1 MKNSKFEFAKSDGFV
16 AITYMILSGFC
27 FVIMHAAVKYISE
40 EIHPFEIAFFRCA
53 FVIVILSPIIFYQGK
68 SILITK
74 NPKLQ
79 IYRIGLN
86 SIALLCFFYGLS
98 KINLAETTALGFTVP
113 IFTTIFSVLF
123 LKEII
128 RIRRIT
134 ALIIGFIGTLIV
146 LRPDITIEIG
156 SLMVIISSLL
166 WSICLIIIKR
176 LTITDSVYTI
186 SLYAGVGLIP
196 ATLFLALPVWTSPTL
211 IHILFFLF
219 ISLTGTFAQTLM
231 NSSFK
236 RAEVAMLLPFDFLRL
251 IWSALLS
258 YTIFNE
264 TPELT
269 LWIGGT
275 IILSSTCY
283 LAYREMILRKTS

>member
-1 MKNSKFEFAKSDGFV
+1 
-16 AITYMILSGFC
+16 
-27 FVIMHAAVKYISE
+27 MHAAVKYISE

-53 FVIVILSPIIFYQGK
+53 FVIVILSPMIFYQGK

-113 IFTTIFSVLF
+113 IFTTIFSVLI

-156 SLMVIISSLL
+156 SLMVILSSLL

-176 LTITDSVYTI
+176 LTITDSVYTL
-186 SLYAGVGLIP
+186 S
-196 ATLFLALPVWTSPTL
+196 L
-211 IHILFFLF
+211 IHI
-219 ISLTGTFAQTLM
+219 
-231 NSSFK
+231 
-236 RAEVAMLLPFDFLRL
+236 
-251 IWSALLS
+251 
-258 YTIFNE
+258 
-264 TPELT
+264 
-269 LWIGGT
+269 
-275 IILSSTCY
+275 
-283 LAYREMILRKTS
+283 

>member
-1 MKNSKFEFAKSDGFV
+1 MKYNNFEFSKAQGFV
-16 AITYMILSGFC
+16 AIIYMILSGFC

-40 EIHPFEIAFFRCA
+40 EIHPFVIAFFRCA
-53 FVIVILSPIIFYQGK
+53 FVIIILSPMIFYQGK
-68 SILITK
+68 SILVTK

-146 LRPDITIEIG
+146 LR
-156 SLMVIISSLL
+156 
-166 WSICLIIIKR
+166 
-176 LTITDSVYTI
+176 
-186 SLYAGVGLIP
+186 
-196 ATLFLALPVWTSPTL
+196 
-211 IHILFFLF
+211 
-219 ISLTGTFAQTLM
+219 QTL
-231 NSSFK
+231 
-236 RAEVAMLLPFDFLRL
+236 LL
-251 IWSALLS
+251 
-258 YTIFNE
+258 
-264 TPELT
+264 
-269 LWIGGT
+269 
-275 IILSSTCY
+275 
-283 LAYREMILRKTS
+283 K